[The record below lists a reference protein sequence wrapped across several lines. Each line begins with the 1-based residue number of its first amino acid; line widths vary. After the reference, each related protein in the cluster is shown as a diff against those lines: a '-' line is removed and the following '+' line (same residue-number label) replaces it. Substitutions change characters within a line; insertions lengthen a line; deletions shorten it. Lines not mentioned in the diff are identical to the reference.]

1 MFDISLT
8 CKDTWQKASYNTM
21 WCLIGCSIGD
31 FGTIYYFQ
39 IIDHSLSIYVVMLL
53 AILNGLITSIILE
66 TIILMKTFIFAEAI
80 SIAFKMS
87 FISMISMEIAISI
100 LIMLMKLILNAIL
113 IASAKI
119 NVFIR
124 IMVSN
129 IMLVIKP
136 LSIASNITTYI
147 DKE

>member
-1 MFDISLT
+1 
-8 CKDTWQKASYNTM
+8 
-21 WCLIGCSIGD
+21 
-31 FGTIYYFQ
+31 
-39 IIDHSLSIYVVMLL
+39 V
-53 AILNGLITSIILE
+53 
-66 TIILMKTFIFAEAI
+66 
-80 SIAFKMS
+80 AF
-87 FISMISMEIAISI
+87 IAISI

-136 LSIASNITTYI
+136 FSIASNITTYI